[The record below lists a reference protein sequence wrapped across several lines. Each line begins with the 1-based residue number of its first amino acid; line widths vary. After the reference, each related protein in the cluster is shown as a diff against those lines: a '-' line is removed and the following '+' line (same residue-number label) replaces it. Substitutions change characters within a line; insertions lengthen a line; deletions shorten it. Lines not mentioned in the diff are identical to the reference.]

1 MSIHLLDHFS
11 TQLDQLK
18 QQGNLRQFTAN
29 LQQDR
34 YITINQQRMLNLA
47 SNDYLGLAA
56 DVQLREQFFDETP
69 NAQR

>member
-1 MSIHLLDHFS
+1 MSVVNSHLEHFS
-11 TQLDQLK
+11 QQLDDLK

-29 LQQDR
+29 TQQGR
-34 YITINQQRMLNLA
+34 YIKINQYQMLNLA

-69 NAQR
+69 N